1 MKSRM
6 KIFATVTAVAL
17 VLGAFTL
24 ASCSNSSSSDD
35 SSSGGNNSSEKS
47 EAEKKWEE
55 TLEKLEAYVKLDDK
69 IEGVDKTDSALK
81 DYNDAWDNLQIYI
94 KTAKETV
101 QDYIDSG
108 TEKEDAY
115 DAGNT
120 ALGLNATS
128 SIEQAYKALN
138 DTNKKLAKSE
148 GGASS
153 GNNSSS
159 GGNNSSS
166 NNSSSGN
173 GNSSGDNNASG
184 LEGLWIIDE
193 SIDDE
198 NFENGYYFKGD
209 TLYVAI
215 GMDGKYYYFE
225 DEKESIS
232 VSGDKIVSADGDE
245 LTFKITGNTLTL
257 SMGDVSFTL
266 NKVNSTPEKMS
277 MSDFGPDLN

>member
-35 SSSGGNNSSEKS
+35 SSSGGN
-47 EAEKKWEE
+47 
-55 TLEKLEAYVKLDDK
+55 
-69 IEGVDKTDSALK
+69 G
-81 DYNDAWDNLQIYI
+81 
-94 KTAKETV
+94 
-101 QDYIDSG
+101 
-108 TEKEDAY
+108 
-115 DAGNT
+115 
-120 ALGLNATS
+120 
-128 SIEQAYKALN
+128 
-138 DTNKKLAKSE
+138 
-148 GGASS
+148 SS
-153 GNNSSS
+153 G
-159 GGNNSSS
+159 

-173 GNSSGDNNASG
+173 GNSSGDNNASS

-198 NFENGYYFKGD
+198 EEGETGGYYFKGD
-209 TLYVAI
+209 TLYPAVC
-215 GMDGKYYYFE
+215 MDGKYYYFE

-245 LTFKITGNTLTL
+245 LTFKITGNTPTL